1 MTTTTDIKKRYFDSL
16 KRGTGEAYLIAM
28 ENPAIDFSTYV
39 IKGALRNY
47 AYDGQS
53 ESSRAQYI
61 FDLYSLSDKKDK
73 IRKAIL
79 NGITTEQEDTWSL
92 THLFDLAKLFA
103 RQGDKEMKNAIYDRF
118 CNNPIEGSDWVGY
131 SEILELDGLQG
142 LIYISEKIGK
152 FIEQNPDDWQD
163 DWILK
168 SFQEENPDLKVN
180 ETLENLAKENKYIRI
195 YIENIKRTK
204 AIQEK
209 HKQKQKPIKYNDIV
223 DEVLNSKPYLA
234 FKRRHNLTESEIKT
248 IAQRLTKE
256 KDKKAQE
263 KLLFVFTFCKFP
275 LDSDFILNLAQKKN
289 DYKTRINEFAISSL
303 KFIESDRIRQ
313 FGLEKINK
321 SKKKY
326 QFVEILTSNYRAGDY
341 KILTDIVQKSKSEH
355 IIENLARSYVDI
367 FEANKTEECKE
378 PLEAL
383 YNKMNCGIHRNDI
396 VRILL
401 ENNVISDK
409 IKNEITFDS
418 DLETRKIIKNG
429 R

>member
-1 MTTTTDIKKRYFDSL
+1 MNDTANIKRQFFNSL
-16 KRGTGEAYLIAM
+16 KRGTGEAYLIAK
-28 ENPAIDFSTYV
+28 ENPTIDFSTYV

-79 NGITTEQEDTWSL
+79 KGLATEQEDTWSL

-103 RQGDKEMKNAIYDRF
+103 QQEDQEMRNAIYDRF

-142 LIYISEKIGK
+142 LIYIAEKFGK
-152 FIEQNPDDWQD
+152 FIEQNPEDCQD
-163 DWILK
+163 DWIIK
-168 SFQEENPDLKVN
+168 YFQEENPDLKVTK
-180 ETLENLAKENKYIRI
+180 TLENLAKENKHIRI
-195 YIENIKRTK
+195 YLENIKRTK
-204 AIQEK
+204 ASQEE
-209 HKQKQKPIKYNDIV
+209 HKPKPTNYKDII
-223 DEVLNSKPYLA
+223 DEVLNGNPYLS
-234 FKRRHNLTESEIKT
+234 FKRRHNLTESESTT
-248 IAQRLTKE
+248 IAQRLVKE

-263 KLLFVFTFCKFP
+263 KLLFVFTFYKFP
-275 LDSDFILNLAQKKN
+275 LDSDFILNLAQKN
-289 DYKTRINEFAISSL
+289 TDYKTRINEFAISSL
-303 KFIESDRIRQ
+303 KFLGSDSIRQ
-313 FGLEKINK
+313 FGLDKINT
-321 SKKKY
+321 SKKPY
-326 QFVEILTSNYRAGDY
+326 EFVEILTSNYRTGDY
-341 KILTDIVQKSKSEH
+341 KTLTDIVQKFRSEH
-355 IIENLARSYVDI
+355 IIENLARSYVSI
-367 FEANKTEECKE
+367 FEANKTKECKE

-396 VRILL
+396 VRLLL

-409 IKNEITFDS
+409 IKNEIKFDS
-418 DLETRKIIKNG
+418 DIKTREMIKND